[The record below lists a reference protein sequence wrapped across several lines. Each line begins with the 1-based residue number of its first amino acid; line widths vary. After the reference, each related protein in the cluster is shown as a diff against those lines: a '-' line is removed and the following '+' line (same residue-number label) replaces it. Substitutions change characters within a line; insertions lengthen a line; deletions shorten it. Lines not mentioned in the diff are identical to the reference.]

1 MLDPELL
8 EILVCPETREPVHL
22 ADATLLDRINS
33 AVSARELRTRSGEL
47 LKDRIEA
54 GLVREDG
61 LVLYPVK
68 DDIPVMLIDEAIL
81 LEGLG

>member
-8 EILVCPETREPVHL
+8 AILVCPETREPVHI
-22 ADATLLDRINS
+22 ADAALLGRINQ
-33 AVSARELRTRSGEL
+33 AVSAGELRTRSGEL

-61 LVLYPVK
+61 LVLYLVK
-68 DDIPVMLIDEAIL
+68 DDIPVMLIDEAIP